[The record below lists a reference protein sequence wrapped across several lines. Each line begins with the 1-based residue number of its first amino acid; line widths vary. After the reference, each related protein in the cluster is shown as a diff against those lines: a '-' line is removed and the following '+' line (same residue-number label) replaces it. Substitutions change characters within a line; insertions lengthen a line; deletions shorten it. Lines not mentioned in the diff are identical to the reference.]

1 MQKGVSPVV
10 ATVLLIMM
18 AVMGAVAV
26 WYWASSYTTTKP
38 STPDTTQKGYVVI
51 DVYRNASSTGCNALD
66 VKNTGGLPL
75 NNIVFEIRDYVSGKV
90 IGINGTDPNP
100 VNQTFVNISFEIASG
115 LTMIENISFAGS
127 VTNRTSVPFGTYLL
141 RASTRTP
148 STTPITGFTDQLF
161 TCS

>member
-26 WYWASSYTTTKP
+26 WYWASSYTITKP
-38 STPDTTQKGYVVI
+38 STSDTTQKGYVVV
-51 DVYRNASSTGCNALD
+51 DVYRNASNTGCNALD

-75 NNIVFEIRDYVSGKV
+75 NNIVFEIRDYASGKV

-115 LTMIENISFAGS
+115 LTMMENLSFAGN

-141 RASTRTP
+141 RVSARTP

>member
-1 MQKGVSPVV
+1 MHKGVSPVV

-38 STPDTTQKGYVVI
+38 PTPDTTQNGYVVV
-51 DVYRNASSTGCNALD
+51 DVYRNTSNTGCNAVD

-75 NNIVFEIRDYVSGKV
+75 NNIVFEVRDYASGKTA
-90 IGINGTDPNP
+90 GANGTDANATT
-100 VNQTFVNISFEIASG
+100 QALVNISFEIASG
-115 LTMIENISFAGS
+115 LTMIENISFPGN

-141 RASTRTP
+141 KVSKRTP